1 MEDLYGK
8 KESPLA
14 WDGLCD
20 EVKDAILGGN
30 EYTINKFKEDVHNKI
45 KGDKEDGE

>member
-8 KESPLA
+8 KESPLV

-20 EVKDAILGGN
+20 EVKDAILGEN
-30 EYTINKFKEDVHNKI
+30 EYSIQKFKEEVQDI
-45 KGDKEDGE
+45 TKGNKEDE